1 VIERP
6 KPPTKWHAMDTQ
18 PSPPTVS
25 SIDSDFATFGAV
37 HLDVTDLDRALGF
50 WRDLV
55 GLQLLSDSGEAAVL
69 GVPGRSLVVL
79 HPGATSPLP
88 RHASGLYHL
97 AIHVPT
103 MEDFAR
109 VYGRAK
115 AIGYPQYPTDHLTH
129 WANYLDDAD
138 GNGLEMVFETPERVG
153 SLVDGPEGFGFID
166 AEGKPHSGREPI
178 DLAWLIGFLPDD
190 DLTPGIPDGS
200 VIGHLH
206 LRIDAMAE
214 NFAFYRDQ
222 IGFTPNMFSEQ
233 IGMYD
238 LSAGGTFPHRLAGNI
253 WESGGRPQR
262 PEATAGLRYFT
273 LVLRSPEDL
282 SATVSRV
289 AIAGGE
295 IEQIGDA
302 AMVLDPSGNRF
313 LLTLSDAA
321 I

>member
-1 VIERP
+1 
-6 KPPTKWHAMDTQ
+6 MDTQ

-138 GNGLEMVFETPERVG
+138 GNGLEMVFESLERVG
-153 SLVDGPEGFGFID
+153 STTGGSDGFGFID
-166 AEGKPHSGREPI
+166 AQGNPHSGREAI
-178 DLAWLIGFLPDD
+178 DRGWLESFLEGN
-190 DLTPGIPDGS
+190 DLDAGMPEGS
-200 VIGHLH
+200 VMGHLH
-206 LRIDAMAE
+206 LRVSSYQDSL
-214 NFAFYRDQ
+214 AFYRDQ
-222 IGFTPNMFSEQ
+222 IGFTTNMDAPS

-238 LSAGGTFPHRLAGNI
+238 MSAGGSFPHRLAGNI
-253 WESGGRPQR
+253 WESDGRPQH
-262 PEATAGLRYFT
+262 PAGTAGLHYYT
-273 LVLRSPEDL
+273 LVFRSPEDL
-282 SATVSRV
+282 TATVSRV
-289 AIAGGE
+289 AIAGSE
-295 IEQIGDA
+295 IEQIDDA
-302 AMVLDPSGNRF
+302 AMVTDPSGNQL
-313 LLTLSDAA
+313 LLTLVDPA

>member
-1 VIERP
+1 M
-6 KPPTKWHAMDTQ
+6 PTSHPT
-18 PSPPTVS
+18 PTVS
-25 SIDSDFATFGAV
+25 SVDSDFATFGAV

-55 GLQLLSDSGEAAVL
+55 GLRLLSEPDPVAVL
-69 GVPGRSLVVL
+69 GVSERPLVVL
-79 HPGATSPLP
+79 HPGATAPLP
-88 RHASGLYHL
+88 RNFSGLYHL

-103 MEDFAR
+103 MADFAR
-109 VYGRAK
+109 VYARAK
-115 AIGYPQYPTDHLTH
+115 AVDYPQYPTDHLTH

-166 AEGKPHSGREPI
+166 ANGNPHSGREPI
-178 DLAWLIGFLPDD
+178 DLEWLVSFLPDD
-190 DLTPGIPDGS
+190 DLMPGIPDGS

-206 LRIDAMAE
+206 LRINAMEE

-222 IGFTPNMFSEQ
+222 IGFTPNMFMER

-238 LSAGGTFPHRLAGNI
+238 MSAGGTFPHRLAGNI

-262 PEATAGLRYFT
+262 PEGSAGLNHYT
-273 LVLRSPEDL
+273 LVFRSPEDL
-282 SATVSRV
+282 SAAVSRV

-295 IEQIGDA
+295 IRQEGDA
-302 AMVLDPSGNRF
+302 AVVVDPSGNRL
-313 LLTLSDAA
+313 LLTLSDPA